1 MTTDDIRRRIYE
13 VVPAASFHMH
23 KILSLTEIVLTD
35 TVPTAAVDVGARSR
49 LSLNPTFVEQHC
61 ASDEHLFLLVM
72 HELHHVILGH
82 TQIGRAHV

>member
-35 TVPTAAVDVGARSR
+35 TVPTAAVD
-49 LSLNPTFVEQHC
+49 E
-61 ASDEHLFLLVM
+61 
-72 HELHHVILGH
+72 
-82 TQIGRAHV
+82 IGRAHV